1 MNRYTTKHFWRMTES
16 EEGEW
21 IRHEEHQKLIEDA
34 KQLIEDYKKLIED
47 YKAQEQFTWE
57 LMQEEQVRKWKAMG
71 LAEHLSHR
79 VHVLYII
86 LMATYGVI
94 VAKLIVWSLG
104 IL

>member
-1 MNRYTTKHFWRMTES
+1 MTES

-21 IRHEEHQKLIEDA
+21 IRHEEHQKLIED
-34 KQLIEDYKKLIED
+34 YKKLIKD

-71 LAEHLSHR
+71 LAEHFSHR

-86 LMATYGVI
+86 LMTTYGVI
-94 VAKLIVWSLG
+94 VAKLIGWSFWL
-104 IL
+104 